1 MALGFEIVAAEG
13 NARTGRILTAAGEV
27 LTPCFMPVGSAGSVK
42 GMTPWELRDMGT
54 QMVLAN
60 TYHLMLRPGAEVVA
74 KLGGLHRFMAWEGPI
89 LTDSGG
95 FQVYS
100 LARLCRL
107 EDEGVEFRSH
117 LDGSLHQLSPERAME
132 LQRQLGS
139 DIAMVLDDC
148 PPLPSPRSRLLEAVQ
163 RSVAWAKRSRAAA
176 HSRVGAPAPQPAVFG
191 IVQGGLELDLR
202 RQCLE
207 ELVGIGFDGYAL
219 GGLSVGESKA
229 ERDGLVAELA
239 PLLPRERPRYL
250 MGVGMPEDLVDAV
263 AAGMDLFDCV
273 IPTRNARN
281 GQLFTSQGKLSIK
294 HARYAE
300 DESPLDPECDC
311 PVCRNF
317 SRAYLRH
324 LYVAGELLAPRLHT
338 WHNLHFYQRLMQR
351 TRQALGQGRFAE
363 FRREFCSR
371 IKEKEE

>member
-42 GMTPWELRDMGT
+42 GMTPWELQAMGT

-148 PPLPSPRSRLLEAVQ
+148 PPLPSLRSRLLEAVR
-163 RSVAWAKRSRAAA
+163 RSVAWARRSRAAA
-176 HSRVGAPAPQPAVFG
+176 GSGPAVFG
-191 IVQGGLELDLR
+191 IVQGGLELELR
-202 RQCLE
+202 QQCLE
-207 ELVGIGFDGYAL
+207 ELVVIGFDGYAL

-250 MGVGMPEDLVDAV
+250 MGVGTPEDLVDAV

-338 WHNLHFYQRLMQR
+338 WHNLHFYQTLMQR
-351 TRQALGQGRFAE
+351 TRRALLEGTWAK
-363 FRREFCSR
+363 FRREFLSR
-371 IKEKEE
+371 TKETEA